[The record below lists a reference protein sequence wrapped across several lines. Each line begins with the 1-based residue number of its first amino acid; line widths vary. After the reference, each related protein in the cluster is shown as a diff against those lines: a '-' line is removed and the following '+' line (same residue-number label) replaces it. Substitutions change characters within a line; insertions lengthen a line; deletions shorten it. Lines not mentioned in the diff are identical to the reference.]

1 MVKKDFLALLLAI
14 GLGVGVYFAYQSW
27 FAEPKDEQ
35 AKSEEKQDE
44 QKEDE
49 KPAEIVGKIILAT
62 TTSTEN
68 SGLLDYI
75 LPEFTS
81 QTGIEV
87 QVVAVGTGAALE
99 LGKNGDADV
108 LLVHARAQEDAFVAD
123 GHGVDREDVMYNDF
137 VVIGP
142 IADPA
147 GIKGLET
154 VSKAFAKIA
163 DSGSTFVSRGD
174 NSGTH
179 VKELA
184 IWEAAGVELEG
195 SWYVESGQG
204 MGETLN
210 MADEMQAYTLTD
222 RATYVAYRNDLQLP
236 ILLEGDEVL
245 FNPYGVMA
253 VSPDKY
259 PDLNYAGATSLI
271 NWLIS
276 SEGQALIESFEL
288 DGETMFFG
296 SR

>member
-1 MVKKDFLALLLAI
+1 MHQKITAIALAVLLVI
-14 GLGVGVYFAYQSW
+14 GGYFAYQRYFVESESAPVR
-27 FAEPKDEQ
+27 FDDQNQAQKDVRQ
-35 AKSEEKQDE
+35 SAPIS
-44 QKEDE
+44 
-49 KPAEIVGKIILAT
+49 GKLILAT

-75 LPEFTS
+75 LPVFTS

-142 IADPA
+142 ETDSA
-147 GIKGLET
+147 GISEVET
-154 VSKAFAKIA
+154 AKDAFARIA

-184 IWEAAGVELEG
+184 IWEAAMVDLEG
-195 SWYVESGQG
+195 AWYVESGQG